1 MTVDS
6 YRNFDTVKSP
16 ELRNSLQI
24 FWCYESGLSVTII
37 KSAQT
42 TKEKLKIL
50 DEVNGMDLTPL
61 EQVLTK
67 KKVANSTRPE
77 KELRGVNAPQAVL
90 SHPRNC
96 EVDGIYLT
104 RLNFKKEDKCT

>member
-1 MTVDS
+1 MLTPILTGIYILYVNASNDS
-6 YRNFDTVKSP
+6 PS
-16 ELRNSLQI
+16 S
-24 FWCYESGLSVTII
+24 SGLSVTII